1 MMREAL
7 GLAPKR
13 ERKTHGTMDEREL
26 AEMLKRGGGDDDD
39 SKAEDRMKGIG
50 TSRCAR

>member
-39 SKAEDRMKGIG
+39 LHW
-50 TSRCAR
+50 RC